1 MLQEKGEREEAKREA
16 KLKEEE
22 MCLEIFTVVL
32 AVAEESL
39 IKLDE
44 IQVRSFPS
52 AWTYHYF
59 KGQ

>member
-44 IQVRSFPS
+44 IQRNKS
-52 AWTYHYF
+52 
-59 KGQ
+59 